1 MPTYYSYSENN
12 PSALQTPDTRR
23 WESTDDW
30 PRTYKYIP
38 AYDGQYQGFH
48 PPAPVYQGYQAQKP
62 ATYYYADNV
71 SSHASPTLTFHYVT
85 HLSLS

>member
-1 MPTYYSYSENN
+1 MPTYCTYGENN
-12 PSALQTPDTRR
+12 PSALQTPDTGR

-38 AYDGQYQGFH
+38 AYDDQYQGFH
-48 PPAPVYQGYQAQKP
+48 PPAPVYQGYQTQKP
-62 ATYYYADNV
+62 ATYYYAHNV
-71 SSHASPTLTFHYVT
+71 SSQASPVLALHCAT